1 MLTPEMKEELAS
13 ALATSAIGYAKMS
26 QTDLSL
32 NVSPDVESLTAE
44 SKDTL
49 IPREATGP
57 LRKRKLLSI
66 SGDDNSAGIASKKH
80 ALQNISA
87 SVIAMNQEALL
98 PVKCNTEKVVS
109 VNRKARETRL
119 EQNRIAARKSRMRK
133 KTMIHN
139 FHHSIMYYTRANAAL
154 QQENETLDK
163 MLKMAQEFVK
173 NNEQGEASSA
183 TQEQSTTVIVE
194 APISDARDTV
204 EQTEVI
210 PVSHAIEENVTPSQ
224 PQANARNLSSPSSI
238 QNILEATRILSDTM
252 SGGKGSVPI
261 PEKSLSELCTIAE
274 SISKESVPSPATSQ
288 SSLPQNQIAQSF
300 SAAAACAANLQV
312 AAANFQAALVASMG
326 NPFFNQFQ
334 NQNQPTGSLIQNYPV
349 TMPYVTGP
357 NVFQNQFTPQD
368 ASANPNS
375 GVTSAQVANDQTEQ
389 QAFNVPVCAENQ
401 RGSNESSQSQVG
413 VVV

>member
-26 QTDLSL
+26 QTDPSL
-32 NVSPDVESLTAE
+32 NVLPAGQSLSTQ
-44 SKDTL
+44 STNTL

-66 SGDDNSAGIASKKH
+66 SGDDNSEVITSKKH
-80 ALQNISA
+80 APQNISTT
-87 SVIAMNQEALL
+87 VVAMDQDGSE
-98 PVKCNTEKVVS
+98 PVKSSTEKAAA

-154 QQENETLDK
+154 QQENETLEK

-173 NNEQGEASSA
+173 NSSQGETQVV
-183 TQEQSTTVIVE
+183 TQEQSTNVTAEVS
-194 APISDARDTV
+194 ISCTKKVV
-204 EQTEVI
+204 EQKEVA
-210 PVSHAIEENVTPSQ
+210 PVSHAAENNASHSQ
-224 PQANARNLSSPSSI
+224 PEANAQNMSSPSSI

-252 SGGKGSVPI
+252 SGSKGNVPI

-274 SISKESVPSPATSQ
+274 SISKDSVPNSGAHQCSP
-288 SSLPQNQIAQSF
+288 PQNQIAQSF

-334 NQNQPTGSLIQNYPV
+334 NQNQPAGSLIQNYPV
-349 TMPYVTGP
+349 MMPYLTGS
-357 NVFQNQFTPQD
+357 NVFQNQFIPQD
-368 ASANPNS
+368 TSSYLNV
-375 GVTSAQVANDQTEQ
+375 GVTSSQVGNDQSEQ
-389 QAFNVPVCAENQ
+389 NAPVSAENQ
-401 RGSNESSQSQVG
+401 KGSNESSPSPAR